1 MRNEQ
6 LSIYGLSMNGIAFC
20 EVKGLAK
27 CFDAYAEIG
36 VEDIMEIGF
45 NENSGYIYI
54 ALENGISICSCLG
67 REVEYLVY
75 NFQTGEES
83 FFDKYDYAMEFI
95 EKLNSNENE

>member
-1 MRNEQ
+1 
-6 LSIYGLSMNGIAFC
+6 MNGIAFC

-36 VEDIMEIGF
+36 AEDIMEIGF

-67 REVEYLVY
+67 REVEYLVT
-75 NFQTGEES
+75 NFETGEES
-83 FFDKYDYAMEFI
+83 FFTDYENAIEFLDN
-95 EKLNSNENE
+95 LNTEEQ